1 MKLGNASKP
10 PNILIIL
17 TDQQRQF
24 RHWPEGWAEKNLPSF
39 GRLAKNGLTFERAFT
54 NACMCAPSRATLW
67 TSLFPSE
74 TNVRSTNGNA
84 LSPGMLT
91 LGQVLTSA
99 GYQVGYCGKW
109 HLQGYE
115 VPEAEMTGDS
125 LTRYGF
131 GRWNPPDA
139 GDSLTEF
146 ETLGAGKHNNDA
158 RYLGTVSGS
167 AENPP
172 GVIDSGPSMIKFLQT
187 VDRSKPF
194 CLIACFVNPHDI
206 FVAPFRCEEAGYDPS
221 QWKDLPIPVPGTWDE
236 NLTTKPRVQA
246 EYKNTLQLPN
256 TPNVSTWSDA
266 DRKAYVQ
273 FYAYLQQVVDRD
285 IMTLLDTVDSEGF
298 TDNTLIFR
306 MADHGEMALS
316 HGLLEKTYNA
326 YDETINVP
334 LIISNPQ
341 LFPSPVVTREL
352 AGHIDLLPTV
362 ASVAGVLDQYKH
374 KFKGIDLSP
383 LFTAPDQSLQEAIHF
398 TFDDKGMEPLIKI
411 SSDTPRYIRALRTKD
426 WLYAAYYGYTKG
438 GPVFD
443 YELYD
448 LENDPDEK
456 INLAHPV
463 HSTPESKQKLRDMN
477 TQLIKAMYTYGTTPR
492 GFDWPKVPDVTPAE
506 QARP

>member
-1 MKLGNASKP
+1 
-10 PNILIIL
+10 
-17 TDQQRQF
+17 
-24 RHWPEGWAEKNLPSF
+24 
-39 GRLAKNGLTFERAFT
+39 
-54 NACMCAPSRATLW
+54 
-67 TSLFPSE
+67 
-74 TNVRSTNGNA
+74 
-84 LSPGMLT
+84 
-91 LGQVLTSA
+91 
-99 GYQVGYCGKW
+99 
-109 HLQGYE
+109 
-115 VPEAEMTGDS
+115 
-125 LTRYGF
+125 
-131 GRWNPPDA
+131 
-139 GDSLTEF
+139 
-146 ETLGAGKHNNDA
+146 
-158 RYLGTVSGS
+158 
-167 AENPP
+167 
-172 GVIDSGPSMIKFLQT
+172 
-187 VDRSKPF
+187 
-194 CLIACFVNPHDI
+194 
-206 FVAPFRCEEAGYDPS
+206 
-221 QWKDLPIPVPGTWDE
+221 GTWDE

-426 WLYAAYYGYTKG
+426 WLYGAYYGYTKG

-463 HSTPESKQKLRDMN
+463 HRTPESKQKLRDMN